1 MNIKILF
8 WIQGALLIILG
19 LWGIIDGEGAITGFG
34 WEATAEALTQNKA
47 FSLSQLVLG
56 VIAVRIPSWVET
68 RLNEPA
74 LVGAAINIVFLI
86 NIIYDLNTDAISGT
100 GVIIN
105 LVLTIVFAILFLVF
119 GAKHKNS

>member
-8 WIQGALLIILG
+8 WVQGALLIVLG

-34 WEATAEALTQNKA
+34 WEATSEALTQNKA

-56 VIAVRIPSWVET
+56 VIAMRIPSWVENK
-68 RLNEPA
+68 LKEPA
-74 LVGAAINIVFLI
+74 LVGAVINIVFLI

-100 GVIIN
+100 GATIN
-105 LVLTIVFAILFLVF
+105 LILTIIFAILFLIF
-119 GAKHKNS
+119 GIRHKNN